1 MASKRKQTLQVVHPN
16 CAGVDIGKKSHY
28 VAVHESADT
37 HSVRAFGCFTDEL
50 EDMAAWLESCAVDV
64 VAMEATG
71 VYWIPVYEVLDRA
84 GFEVHLVDA
93 RATKQVSG
101 RKSDVRDCQWIRE
114 LMSYGLLRG
123 AFRPRDEDCVV
134 RSYVRQR
141 GRLVRERARCVQH
154 MQKAL
159 TQMNVQL
166 DTVLNDVMGKSGE
179 AIVRS
184 IVGGER
190 DATVLARMCDR
201 RVKADMATIARALRG
216 NWRAEHVFAL
226 SQALERHDFYADQIR
241 AVEEQIVETLKD
253 RGLDEEIAEAMA
265 AGAYAPEARARPATD
280 GARGHG
286 RRLGGDSDDWGR
298 DCVDG
303 PCGAWWR
310 SVALCDERAV
320 LLVAE
325 LGAGDANQ
333 RGKGV
338 EGASDEAGQPGG
350 AGVAHG
356 GKHRPSQPELH
367 WCMPSR
373 STSTAR
379 RGAGGEGDRASAR
392 AIDLRHAH
400 ARRGVCREGHGW
412 IRDGTTRTPA
422 SSSAASGQTLQ
433 SHPRADGASS
443 VRSLRYEP

>member
-166 DTVLNDVMGKSGE
+166 DTVLNDVMGKS
-179 AIVRS
+179 
-184 IVGGER
+184 
-190 DATVLARMCDR
+190 
-201 RVKADMATIARALRG
+201 
-216 NWRAEHVFAL
+216 
-226 SQALERHDFYADQIR
+226 
-241 AVEEQIVETLKD
+241 
-253 RGLDEEIAEAMA
+253 
-265 AGAYAPEARARPATD
+265 
-280 GARGHG
+280 
-286 RRLGGDSDDWGR
+286 
-298 DCVDG
+298 
-303 PCGAWWR
+303 
-310 SVALCDERAV
+310 
-320 LLVAE
+320 
-325 LGAGDANQ
+325 
-333 RGKGV
+333 
-338 EGASDEAGQPGG
+338 
-350 AGVAHG
+350 
-356 GKHRPSQPELH
+356 
-367 WCMPSR
+367 
-373 STSTAR
+373 
-379 RGAGGEGDRASAR
+379 
-392 AIDLRHAH
+392 
-400 ARRGVCREGHGW
+400 
-412 IRDGTTRTPA
+412 
-422 SSSAASGQTLQ
+422 SSAVRRSCDPSWAG
-433 SHPRADGASS
+433 S
-443 VRSLRYEP
+443 VMRRCSRGCATGG